1 MKNKELI
8 FHMPKENKEEQEDYQ
23 TIMDNTDWSKIYEY
37 EQQMRISEYKKSEAL
52 DDRGILND
60 IDWDS
65 EPKKLI
71 YLNKML
77 YAFVYINS
85 DFALWTKRA
94 TQTMDTKDWTE
105 VTSLLDVPVF
115 SYQELKKHA
124 IAIGWI
130 DEDNHNWL
138 IER

>member
-8 FHMPKENKEEQEDYQ
+8 FHIPRENKEDFQS
-23 TIMDNTDWSKIYEY
+23 IMDSVDMEKLYEF
-37 EQQMRISEYKKSEAL
+37 EQ
-52 DDRGILND
+52 DRKMKDYLKGKADSDSGILNN
-60 IDWDS
+60 IDFDNN
-65 EPKKLI
+65 PKKLI

>member
-8 FHMPKENKEEQEDYQ
+8 FHIPRENKEDFQS
-23 TIMDNTDWSKIYEY
+23 IMDSVDMEKLYEF
-37 EQQMRISEYKKSEAL
+37 EQ
-52 DDRGILND
+52 DRKMKDYLKGKADSDSGILNN
-60 IDWDS
+60 IDFDNN
-65 EPKKLI
+65 PKKLI

-77 YAFVYINS
+77 YAFVYVNS

>member
-8 FHMPKENKEEQEDYQ
+8 FHIPRENKEDFQSIMNSVDMEKLYEFEQDRKMKDYLKGKA
-23 TIMDNTDWSKIYEY
+23 DSDS
-37 EQQMRISEYKKSEAL
+37 
-52 DDRGILND
+52 GILNN
-60 IDWDS
+60 IDFDNN
-65 EPKKLI
+65 PKKLI